1 MAYYINMAHFT
12 IAAVLAGIFTPQW
25 RAKFKEMSIYYIQ
38 YNSRLDGVMFLR
50 QAVESYN
57 SH

>member
-38 YNSRLDGVMFLR
+38 YNSRVDGVMFL
-50 QAVESYN
+50 
-57 SH
+57 